1 MNNQELAQA
10 ILEDVGGEKNIRH
23 FTNCVTRLRF
33 QLKDDKK
40 VDQQA
45 LSQLDGVLGIQFQGD
60 QFQVILGGKVASVA
74 NELNEITSL
83 SNSDEGKNGRVGVS
97 SVLNALSSILTP
109 ALPPVIAGGLLKGF
123 IFMFLNFGWADGGSD
138 TIIFLNGLSDAMF
151 YFFPF
156 LLAVSSAKRFKTN
169 EYLALTLAGLMMY
182 PFAIA
187 EGQQVMKLFGFIPV
201 AVVNYSAS
209 VLPIIFSVWL
219 LKHVKRFFDKHIPE
233 MVNMVFSPLLALLI
247 TAPIAMSV
255 LAPLGYYIGEYVA
268 QGIKWLIDFSPWL
281 AGLVVGSTRPVLV
294 LAGMHHAM
302 NPLMQQEISS
312 FGSSQMLA
320 MVLMSTFA
328 QATAPLIVYFKTKQ
342 VKEKQVA
349 LSAVIPGYLGI
360 TEPSIYGVLVKYKG
374 AMIATCLGGGIG
386 AAVSTM
392 LGGRSFGFVMP
403 GILSLPAFM
412 GEGFIGIII
421 GMIISIVAT
430 AILTFLLMDR
440 FSEETRSEGTKS
452 SETKQSDSILLE
464 ENSLSIHSPV
474 KGKILPLE
482 MIDDNTFSQEI
493 LGKTLAIEVPDGKVY
508 APFDGE
514 VKAVFPTNHA
524 IGLVATCGIEVL
536 IHIGLDTVTL
546 DGEGFELKVKQGQKI
561 QRGDE
566 LLSFDPAFIK
576 SKSLN
581 DAVIV
586 VITNSEKYKTIHKA
600 TSETIDLENNLFN
613 IALN

>member
-1 MNNQELAQA
+1 MDNRELAKA
-10 ILEDVGGEKNIRH
+10 ILSNVGGEKNISH

-33 QLKDDKK
+33 QLKDDMK
-40 VDQQA
+40 VNQQEI
-45 LSQLDGVLGIQFQGD
+45 SRLDGVLGVQFQGD
-60 QFQVILGGKVASVA
+60 QFQVILGGRVASVA

-83 SNSDEGKNGRVGVS
+83 TGSDDENNGEIGVS
-97 SVLNALSSILTP
+97 SVLNTLSSILTP

-123 IFMFLNFGWADGGSD
+123 IFMFINFGWADGGTD

-187 EGQQVMKLFGFIPV
+187 EGQQVMKLFGFIPI
-201 AVVNYSAS
+201 AVVDYSAS

-219 LKHVKRFFDKHIPE
+219 LKYVKRFFDKYIPD
-233 MVNMVFSPLLALLI
+233 MVNMVFSPLLSLLI
-247 TAPIAMSV
+247 VAPIAMSV
-255 LAPLGYYIGEYVA
+255 LAPLGYYIGEYIA
-268 QGIKWLIDFSPWL
+268 HGIKWLIDFSPWL
-281 AGLVVGSTRPVLV
+281 AGLVVGSTRPILV
-294 LAGMHHAM
+294 LGGMHHAM
-302 NPLMQQEISS
+302 NPLVQQEISS

-320 MVLMSTFA
+320 MMLMSTFA
-328 QATAPLIVYFKTKQ
+328 QATAPLVVYFRAKQ
-342 VKEKQVA
+342 AKEKQVA

-392 LGGRSFGFVMP
+392 LGGQSFGFVMP

-412 GEGFIGIII
+412 GEGFIGIIV
-421 GMIISIVAT
+421 GMIISIVST
-430 AILTFLLMDR
+430 AILTFLLMNR
-440 FSEETRSEGTKS
+440 FSEGEKDVQ
-452 SETKQSDSILLE
+452 KDSLE
-464 ENSLSIHSPV
+464 ETTSSQVQEGSLSIHSPV
-474 KGKILPLE
+474 KGNLLSLE
-482 MIDDNTFSQEI
+482 SIDDNTFSQEI
-493 LGKTLAIEVPDGKVY
+493 LGKTLAIDVPDGKVY
-508 APFDGE
+508 APFEGK

-524 IGLVATCGIEVL
+524 IGLEASNGVELL

-546 DGEGFELKVKQGQKI
+546 DGEGFELKVKQGQEI
-561 QRGDE
+561 NRGDE
-566 LLSFDPAFIK
+566 LLTFDPSFIK
-576 SKSLN
+576 SKHLN

-586 VITNSEKYKTIHKA
+586 VITNSEKYKTINKA
-600 TSETIDLENNLFN
+600 ASEMIDLDGSLFN
-613 IALN
+613 IATN

>member
-1 MNNQELAQA
+1 MDNRELAKA
-10 ILEDVGGEKNIRH
+10 ILSNVGGEKNISH

-33 QLKDDKK
+33 QLKDDMK
-40 VDQQA
+40 VNQQEI
-45 LSQLDGVLGIQFQGD
+45 SRLDGVLGVQFQGD
-60 QFQVILGGKVASVA
+60 QFQVILGGRVASVA

-83 SNSDEGKNGRVGVS
+83 TGSDDENNGKIGVS
-97 SVLNALSSILTP
+97 SVLNTLSSILTP

-123 IFMFLNFGWADGGSD
+123 IFINFGWADGGTD

-187 EGQQVMKLFGFIPV
+187 EGQQVMKLFGFIPI
-201 AVVNYSAS
+201 AVVDYSAS

-219 LKHVKRFFDKHIPE
+219 LKYVKRFFDKYIPE
-233 MVNMVFSPLLALLI
+233 MVNMVFSPLLSLLI
-247 TAPIAMSV
+247 VAPIAMSV
-255 LAPLGYYIGEYVA
+255 LAPLGYYIGEYIA
-268 QGIKWLIDFSPWL
+268 HGIKWLIDFSPWL
-281 AGLVVGSTRPVLV
+281 AGLVVGSTRPILV
-294 LAGMHHAM
+294 LGGMHHAM
-302 NPLMQQEISS
+302 NPLVQQEISS

-320 MVLMSTFA
+320 MMLMSTFA
-328 QATAPLIVYFKTKQ
+328 QATAPLVVYFRAKQ
-342 VKEKQVA
+342 AKEKQVA

-392 LGGRSFGFVMP
+392 LGGQSFGFVMP

-412 GEGFIGIII
+412 GEGFIGIIV
-421 GMIISIVAT
+421 GMIISIVST
-430 AILTFLLMDR
+430 AILTFLLMNR
-440 FSEETRSEGTKS
+440 FSEGEKDVQ
-452 SETKQSDSILLE
+452 KDSLE
-464 ENSLSIHSPV
+464 ETTSSQVQEGSLSIHSPV
-474 KGKILPLE
+474 KGNLLSLE
-482 MIDDNTFSQEI
+482 SIDDNTFSQEI
-493 LGKTLAIEVPDGKVY
+493 LGKTLAIDVPDGKVY
-508 APFDGE
+508 APFEGK

-524 IGLVATCGIEVL
+524 IGLEASNGVELL

-546 DGEGFELKVKQGQKI
+546 DGEGFELKVKQGQEI
-561 QRGDE
+561 NRGDE
-566 LLSFDPAFIK
+566 LLTFDPSFIK
-576 SKSLN
+576 SKHLN

-586 VITNSEKYKTIHKA
+586 VITNSEKYKTINKA
-600 TSETIDLENNLFN
+600 ASEMIDLDGSLFN
-613 IALN
+613 IATN

>member
-10 ILEDVGGEKNIRH
+10 ILKYVGGEKNIRH

-74 NELNEITSL
+74 NELGEITSL
-83 SNSDEGKNGRVGVS
+83 SNGDEENDRKVGVS

-187 EGQQVMKLFGFIPV
+187 EGQQVMKLFGFIPI

-219 LKHVKRFFDKHIPE
+219 LKYVKRFFDKYIPE

-374 AMIATCLGGGIG
+374 AMIATCLGGGVG

-412 GEGFIGIII
+412 GEGFIGIVI

-440 FSEETRSEGTKS
+440 FSEETKN
-452 SETKQSDSILLE
+452 SETEQSDSISLE
-464 ENSLSIHSPV
+464 ENSFSIHSPV

-524 IGLVATCGIEVL
+524 IGLVASYGIEVL

-566 LLSFDPAFIK
+566 LLSFDSAFIK
-576 SKSLN
+576 SKDLN

-586 VITNSEKYKTIHKA
+586 VITNSEKYKTINKA
-600 TSETIDLENNLFN
+600 TSETIDLEKNLFN

>member
-1 MNNQELAQA
+1 MNNQDLAQA
-10 ILEDVGGEKNIRH
+10 ILKYVGGERNIRH

-74 NELNEITSL
+74 NELGEITSL
-83 SNSDEGKNGRVGVS
+83 SNGDEENDRKVGVS
-97 SVLNALSSILTP
+97 NVLNALSSILTP

-187 EGQQVMKLFGFIPV
+187 EGQQVMKLFGFIPI

-219 LKHVKRFFDKHIPE
+219 LKYVKRFFDKYIPE

-255 LAPLGYYIGEYVA
+255 LAPIGYYIGEYVA

-374 AMIATCLGGGIG
+374 AMIATCLGGGVG

-412 GEGFIGIII
+412 GEGFIGIVI
-421 GMIISIVAT
+421 GMITSIVAT

-440 FSEETRSEGTKS
+440 FSEETKN
-452 SETKQSDSILLE
+452 SETEQSDSISLE
-464 ENSLSIHSPV
+464 ENSFSIHSPV

-508 APFDGE
+508 APFHGE

-524 IGLVATCGIEVL
+524 IGLVASCGIEVL

-566 LLSFDPAFIK
+566 LLSFDSAFIK
-576 SKSLN
+576 SKDLN

-586 VITNSEKYKTIHKA
+586 VITNSEKYKTINKA
-600 TSETIDLENNLFN
+600 TSETIDLEKNLFN

>member
-10 ILEDVGGEKNIRH
+10 ILKYVGGEKNIRH

-74 NELNEITSL
+74 NELGEITSL
-83 SNSDEGKNGRVGVS
+83 SNGDEENDKKIGVS

-219 LKHVKRFFDKHIPE
+219 LKYVKRFFDKRIPE

-412 GEGFIGIII
+412 GEGFIGIVI
-421 GMIISIVAT
+421 GMIISIVVT

-440 FSEETRSEGTKS
+440 FSEETKN
-452 SETKQSDSILLE
+452 SETEQSDSISLE

-482 MIDDNTFSQEI
+482 LIDDNTFSQEI

-508 APFDGE
+508 APFEGE

-524 IGLVATCGIEVL
+524 IGLVASCGIEVL

-576 SKSLN
+576 SKNLN

-586 VITNSEKYKTIHKA
+586 VITNSEKYKTINKA
-600 TSETIDLENNLFN
+600 TSETIDLKNNLFD

>member
-1 MNNQELAQA
+1 MNNQDLAQA
-10 ILEDVGGEKNIRH
+10 ILKYVGGERNIRH

-74 NELNEITSL
+74 NELGEITFL
-83 SNSDEGKNGRVGVS
+83 SNGDEENDRKVGVS

-187 EGQQVMKLFGFIPV
+187 EGQQVMKLFGFIPI

-219 LKHVKRFFDKHIPE
+219 LKYVKRFFDKYIPE

-412 GEGFIGIII
+412 GEGFIGIVI

-440 FSEETRSEGTKS
+440 FSEETKN
-452 SETKQSDSILLE
+452 SETEQSDSISLE
-464 ENSLSIHSPV
+464 ENSFSIHSPV

-524 IGLVATCGIEVL
+524 IGLVASCGIEVL

-566 LLSFDPAFIK
+566 LLSFDSAFIK
-576 SKSLN
+576 SKDLN

-586 VITNSEKYKTIHKA
+586 VITNSEKYKTINKA
-600 TSETIDLENNLFN
+600 TSETIDLEKNLFN

>member
-10 ILEDVGGEKNIRH
+10 ILKYVGGEKNIRH

-74 NELNEITSL
+74 NELGEITSL
-83 SNSDEGKNGRVGVS
+83 SNGDEENDRKVGVS

-187 EGQQVMKLFGFIPV
+187 EGQQVMKLFGFIPI

-219 LKHVKRFFDKHIPE
+219 LKYVKRFFDKYIPE

-255 LAPLGYYIGEYVA
+255 LAPIGYYIGEYVA

-374 AMIATCLGGGIG
+374 AMIATCLGGGVG

-412 GEGFIGIII
+412 GEGFIGIVI

-440 FSEETRSEGTKS
+440 FSEETKN
-452 SETKQSDSILLE
+452 SETEQSDSISLE
-464 ENSLSIHSPV
+464 ENSFSIHSPV

-524 IGLVATCGIEVL
+524 IGLVASCGIEVL

-566 LLSFDPAFIK
+566 LLSFDSAFIK
-576 SKSLN
+576 SKDLN

-586 VITNSEKYKTIHKA
+586 VITNSEKYKTINKA
-600 TSETIDLENNLFN
+600 TSETIDLEKNLFN

>member
-1 MNNQELAQA
+1 MNNQDLAQA
-10 ILEDVGGEKNIRH
+10 ILKYVGGERNIRH

-74 NELNEITSL
+74 NELGEITSL
-83 SNSDEGKNGRVGVS
+83 SNGDEENDKKIGVS

-187 EGQQVMKLFGFIPV
+187 EGQQVMKLFGFIPI

-219 LKHVKRFFDKHIPE
+219 LKYVKRFFDKYIPE

-392 LGGRSFGFVMP
+392 IGGRSFGFVMP

-412 GEGFIGIII
+412 GEGFIGIVI

-440 FSEETRSEGTKS
+440 FSEETKN
-452 SETKQSDSILLE
+452 SETEQSDSISLE
-464 ENSLSIHSPV
+464 ENSFSIHSPV

-524 IGLVATCGIEVL
+524 IGLVASCGIEVL

-566 LLSFDPAFIK
+566 LLSFDSAFIK
-576 SKSLN
+576 SNDLN

-586 VITNSEKYKTIHKA
+586 VITNSEKYKTINKA
-600 TSETIDLENNLFN
+600 TSETIDLEKNLFN

>member
-1 MNNQELAQA
+1 MDNRELAKA
-10 ILEDVGGEKNIRH
+10 ILSNVGGEKNISH

-33 QLKDDKK
+33 QLKDDMK
-40 VDQQA
+40 VNQQEI
-45 LSQLDGVLGIQFQGD
+45 SRLDGVLGVQFQGD
-60 QFQVILGGKVASVA
+60 QFQVILGGRVASVA

-83 SNSDEGKNGRVGVS
+83 TGSDDENNGEIGVS
-97 SVLNALSSILTP
+97 SVLNTLSSILTP

-123 IFMFLNFGWADGGSD
+123 IFMFINFGWADGGTD

-187 EGQQVMKLFGFIPV
+187 EGQQVMKLFGFIPI
-201 AVVNYSAS
+201 AVVDYSAS

-219 LKHVKRFFDKHIPE
+219 LKYVKRFFDKYIPE
-233 MVNMVFSPLLALLI
+233 MVNMVFSPLLSLLI
-247 TAPIAMSV
+247 VAPIAMSV
-255 LAPLGYYIGEYVA
+255 LAPLGYYIGEYIA
-268 QGIKWLIDFSPWL
+268 HGIKWLIDFSPWL
-281 AGLVVGSTRPVLV
+281 AGLVVGSTRPILV
-294 LAGMHHAM
+294 LGGMHHAM
-302 NPLMQQEISS
+302 NPLVQQEISS

-320 MVLMSTFA
+320 MMLMSTFA
-328 QATAPLIVYFKTKQ
+328 QATAPLVVYFRAKQ
-342 VKEKQVA
+342 AKEKQVA

-392 LGGRSFGFVMP
+392 LGGQSFGFVMP

-412 GEGFIGIII
+412 GDGFIGIIV
-421 GMIISIVAT
+421 GMIISIVST
-430 AILTFLLMDR
+430 AILTFLLMNR
-440 FSEETRSEGTKS
+440 FSEGEKDVQ
-452 SETKQSDSILLE
+452 KDSLE
-464 ENSLSIHSPV
+464 ETTSSQVQEGSLSIHSPV
-474 KGKILPLE
+474 KGNLLSLE
-482 MIDDNTFSQEI
+482 SIDDNTFSQEI
-493 LGKTLAIEVPDGKVY
+493 LGKTLAIDVPDGKVY
-508 APFDGE
+508 APFEGK

-524 IGLVATCGIEVL
+524 IGLEASNGVELL

-546 DGEGFELKVKQGQKI
+546 DGEGFELKVKQGQEI
-561 QRGDE
+561 NRGDE
-566 LLSFDPAFIK
+566 LLTFDPSFIK
-576 SKSLN
+576 SKHLN

-586 VITNSEKYKTIHKA
+586 VITNSEKYKTINKA
-600 TSETIDLENNLFN
+600 ASEIIDLDGSLFN
-613 IALN
+613 IATN

>member
-1 MNNQELAQA
+1 MNNQDLAQA
-10 ILEDVGGEKNIRH
+10 ILKYVGGERNIRH

-74 NELNEITSL
+74 NELGEITSL
-83 SNSDEGKNGRVGVS
+83 SNGDEENDRKVGVS

-187 EGQQVMKLFGFIPV
+187 EGQQVMKLFGFIPI

-219 LKHVKRFFDKHIPE
+219 LKYVKRFFDKYIPE

-374 AMIATCLGGGIG
+374 AMIATCLGGGVG

-412 GEGFIGIII
+412 GEGFIGIVI

-440 FSEETRSEGTKS
+440 FSEETKN
-452 SETKQSDSILLE
+452 SETEQSDSISLE
-464 ENSLSIHSPV
+464 ENSFSIHSPV

-524 IGLVATCGIEVL
+524 IGLVASYGIEVL

-566 LLSFDPAFIK
+566 LLSFDSAFIK
-576 SKSLN
+576 SKDLN

-586 VITNSEKYKTIHKA
+586 VITNSEKYKTINKA
-600 TSETIDLENNLFN
+600 TSETIDLEKNLFN

>member
-1 MNNQELAQA
+1 MNNQDLAQA
-10 ILEDVGGEKNIRH
+10 ILKYVGGERNIRH

-74 NELNEITSL
+74 NELGEITSL
-83 SNSDEGKNGRVGVS
+83 SNGDEENDRKVGVS

-187 EGQQVMKLFGFIPV
+187 EGQQVMKLFGFIPI

-219 LKHVKRFFDKHIPE
+219 LKYVKRFFDKYIPE

-255 LAPLGYYIGEYVA
+255 LAPIGYYIGEYVA

-374 AMIATCLGGGIG
+374 AMIATCLGGGVG

-412 GEGFIGIII
+412 GEGFIGIVI

-440 FSEETRSEGTKS
+440 FSEETKN
-452 SETKQSDSILLE
+452 SETEQSDSISLE
-464 ENSLSIHSPV
+464 ENSFSIHSPV

-524 IGLVATCGIEVL
+524 IGLVASCGIEVL

-566 LLSFDPAFIK
+566 LLSFDSAFIK
-576 SKSLN
+576 SKDLN

-586 VITNSEKYKTIHKA
+586 VITNSEKYKTINKA
-600 TSETIDLENNLFN
+600 TSETIDLEKNLFN